1 MNLFAIVRTSMAVAS
16 LTLVATPIH
25 AQSTPATLANDVLAA
40 YQKGNADE
48 FANLVTAS
56 SLLDNTT
63 TLSAQIKTNIET
75 LLDIYGPVEGWELV
89 KKKSASERYVENT
102 YLIFQNEFAT
112 RLELTFYQRSSG
124 WIIVGFQID
133 DKIVNLLEETD

>member
-1 MNLFAIVRTSMAVAS
+1 MNLFAIVRTSMAIAS

-75 LLDIYGPVEGWELV
+75 LLDIYGPVEGGSW
-89 KKKSASERYVENT
+89 SR
-102 YLIFQNEFAT
+102 
-112 RLELTFYQRSSG
+112 R
-124 WIIVGFQID
+124 
-133 DKIVNLLEETD
+133 NLPRKDMLRIHISFSRTSLRRVWS